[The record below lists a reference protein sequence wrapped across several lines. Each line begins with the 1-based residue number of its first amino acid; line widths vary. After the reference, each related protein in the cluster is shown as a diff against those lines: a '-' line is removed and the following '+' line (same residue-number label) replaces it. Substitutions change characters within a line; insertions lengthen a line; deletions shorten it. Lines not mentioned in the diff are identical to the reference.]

1 MKAGR
6 RQGLHAILTKVVSC
20 SKLLTNLK
28 EGGQSIL
35 KPLRRIDEDA
45 QSSLD
50 NLLSQAVEAAQINS
64 PLAGKSPSM
73 LVMNSLFTRHDK
85 GKRGFIDRD
94 AFGDILVELGI
105 ASDAS
110 DLLCE
115 AEMVVA
121 DQDGDGKISRA
132 EFENWWSLQR

>member
-1 MKAGR
+1 
-6 RQGLHAILTKVVSC
+6 
-20 SKLLTNLK
+20 
-28 EGGQSIL
+28 
-35 KPLRRIDEDA
+35 
-45 QSSLD
+45 
-50 NLLSQAVEAAQINS
+50 
-64 PLAGKSPSM
+64 M

-85 GKRGFIDRD
+85 GKQGFIDRD